1 MSEISYTIVC
11 NIIVNN
17 AKILIHFAQRW
28 LLCSVYIDTKQL
40 YYLFLVNPLHTQG
53 FILLLPG
60 GKLIEIHWIQRG
72 AV

>member
-28 LLCSVYIDTKQL
+28 LLCSVYIDTKQIFDFCLNILSFLSEPIALSGL
-40 YYLFLVNPLHTQG
+40 YSPST
-53 FILLLPG
+53 
-60 GKLIEIHWIQRG
+60 RG
-72 AV
+72 QIN